1 MGREARPRRDAV
13 GAPSGEPAERAQLLA
28 QWSKERALGRRGF
41 IMRRGVLTWGLP
53 AAIMTIVYKTVQ
65 EQGFVRSPHL
75 TQSLATAIVVALVVF
90 PLCGWIF
97 GRWLWDTGEA
107 RYRAMTKDG

>member
-1 MGREARPRRDAV
+1 MGREAHPRRHAP
-13 GAPSGEPAERAQLLA
+13 GAASGSTDGRDQQIAHWR
-28 QWSKERALGRRGF
+28 KERALGRRGF

-53 AAIMTIVYKTVQ
+53 AAVLTIIYKTVQ

-75 TQSLATAIVVALVVF
+75 TESLATAIVVALVVF

-107 RYRAMTKDG
+107 RYRALTRDD

>member
-1 MGREARPRRDAV
+1 MGREERIGREANRAHAEVPGERD
-13 GAPSGEPAERAQLLA
+13 QLIA
-28 QWSKERALGRRGF
+28 HWRKERALGRRGF

-53 AAIMTIVYKTVQ
+53 AAILTILYKTVQ

-75 TQSLATAIVVALVVF
+75 TQSLAAAIVVALVVF

-107 RYRAMTKDG
+107 RYRALTKDG